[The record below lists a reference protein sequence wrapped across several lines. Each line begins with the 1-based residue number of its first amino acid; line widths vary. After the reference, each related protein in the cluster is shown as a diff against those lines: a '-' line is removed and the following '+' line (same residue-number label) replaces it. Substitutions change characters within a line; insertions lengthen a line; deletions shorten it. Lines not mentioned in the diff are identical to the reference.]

1 MFHFTS
7 SSTDF
12 KNIKVPLIGATLF
25 SENGQLFAYGGKNPL
40 INMIWHFN
48 E

>member
-1 MFHFTS
+1 
-7 SSTDF
+7 
-12 KNIKVPLIGATLF
+12 LF

-48 E
+48 EWVK